1 MKLIVKFNLVLSLV
15 FAIAFVVAGFF
26 THALLQRNAK
36 AEIQENARIMID
48 SATAVRTYTST
59 QIKPLLKTQMTY
71 TFMPQS
77 VSAYSANEYFKL
89 LRNKYPDYS
98 YKEATLN
105 PTNPSDRATDWE
117 ADIVR
122 LFRQA
127 PDKTEVVDE
136 RDTPAGRALYIAKP
150 LKISDPACLDCHDTP
165 DRAPRTVIEQY
176 GSANG
181 FGWKVGDIVAAQII
195 TAPMTLPIQR
205 ANHAFTAFMLS
216 LAAVFVVLIV
226 AINAS
231 ATSPFPTSR
240 HPGRTKSALSPSRSG
255 ACGRAW
261 WKPSRCWRTDFR
273 AARANRASDG
283 LDLLPSWEAFYA
295 VSEEPRTFSFSF
307 AGVLLDCSRKRQEK
321 KGSAA
326 GGRS

>member
-15 FAIAFVVAGFF
+15 FAIAFVLAGFF

-36 AEIQENARIMID
+36 AEIEENARIMID
-48 SATAVRTYTST
+48 SASAVRSYTST

-89 LRNKYPDYS
+89 LRKKYPDYS

-150 LKISDPACLDCHDTP
+150 LKIADPACLDCHDTP

-181 FGWKVGDIVAAQII
+181 FGWKVNDIVAAQII
-195 TAPMTLPIQR
+195 TAPMQLPIQR

-216 LAAVFVVLIV
+216 LAAVFIVLIV
-226 AINAS
+226 AINVLLMYLVIRPVNLLSNIAS
-231 ATSPFPTSR
+231 EVSLGNLTVPDFETS
-240 HPGRTKSALSPSRSG
+240 GK
-255 ACGRAW
+255 
-261 WKPSRCWRTDFR
+261 DEI
-273 AARANRASDG
+273 AS
-283 LDLLPSWEAFYA
+283 LAEAF
-295 VSEEPRTFSFSF
+295 R
-307 AGVLLDCSRKRQEK
+307 RMR
-321 KGSAA
+321 
-326 GGRS
+326 RSLVEAIKMLEN

>member
-1 MKLIVKFNLVLSLV
+1 MKLIVKFNLVLCVV
-15 FAIAFVVAGFF
+15 FAIAFVLAGLF

-36 AEIQENARIMID
+36 AEIEENARIMID

-89 LRNKYPDYS
+89 LRKKYPEYS

-122 LFRQA
+122 LFRQS
-127 PDKTEVVDE
+127 PEKTEVVDE

-150 LKISDPACLDCHDTP
+150 LKIADPACLDCHDTP

-181 FGWKVGDIVAAQII
+181 FGWKVNDIVAAQII
-195 TAPMTLPIQR
+195 TAPMQLPIQR

-216 LAAVFVVLIV
+216 LAAVFIVLII
-226 AINAS
+226 AIN
-231 ATSPFPTSR
+231 
-240 HPGRTKSALSPSRSG
+240 
-255 ACGRAW
+255 
-261 WKPSRCWRTDFR
+261 
-273 AARANRASDG
+273 
-283 LDLLPSWEAFYA
+283 
-295 VSEEPRTFSFSF
+295 
-307 AGVLLDCSRKRQEK
+307 VLLMVLVIRPVNQLSTIASEVSLGNLSVPDFQASGKDEIATLADAFRRMRKSLVEAIK
-321 KGSAA
+321 MLEN
-326 GGRS
+326 